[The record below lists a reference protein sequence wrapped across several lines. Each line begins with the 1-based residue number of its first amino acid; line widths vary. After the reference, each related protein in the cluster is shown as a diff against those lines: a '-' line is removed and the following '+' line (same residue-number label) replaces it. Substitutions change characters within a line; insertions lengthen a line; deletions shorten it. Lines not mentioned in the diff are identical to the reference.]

1 MKRALLLAFAL
12 LVLVPAL
19 PAQSAPADTT
29 AEWTVMIYMAGGFNA
44 DINSAIAPDL
54 EEMERAGYRSGFN
67 ILVLKDGD
75 SYGDSQLMR
84 LESSGFHSFNLSDAN
99 STWTDEVDMSNPS
112 TLRDFLSWGLSN
124 YPAHHRML
132 VFWGHGMGWK
142 GMPADEGG
150 RTMTLPAAS
159 EALSNITSRYGKLD
173 IIGFD
178 QCNMAMFEVFY
189 QIAPYANYSV
199 ASEKE
204 EDISGWPYDLILSHL
219 YSLPQDD
226 SQDVCRMIVHQDVTW
241 ARNNSEYSSTM
252 SALNL
257 SALNETAMRLK
268 QYSSVLDSLLPYYKL
283 EISEAR
289 AGTESYD
296 KVPYPY
302 DLYDMTEEMDK
313 KIDFPPLR
321 YAGKS
326 LREAVNESIV
336 SESHYTKQM
345 NVSRA
350 HGISIWFPTYGS
362 DTDYRALRANR
373 TGWPGFL
380 DRFLMSVPVSKPHLN
395 TSVEEQDDDGD
406 GANESF
412 RVHASG
418 NGTIHIV
425 IYGHDGAMRFGKG
438 NNESTVEFEAWNPGV
453 YTVLAYSETNG
464 SISNFTVSKGT
475 IEKITTVSVKAVD
488 ALGNPVKC
496 RILFVLPHDNISTD
510 IRGSYTLRLKSP
522 ERIMPGDR
530 IRILIEY
537 DGMREGRYVWLNSSY
552 VRTDF
557 SFSTG
562 NNMAGAYAV
571 AALILISAVIGALIL
586 YDGDR
591 KRKRMESLKSSVAI
605 GKKKRIKKV
614 IWMKSL
620 VDREK
625 ELTELN
631 TALGRARDGK
641 GSTIFLTGEEGIGK
655 RALAEKFRRDAG
667 ARALFYEE
675 ENKGEKRPYEAV
687 IKLINMLRD
696 MDLASLG
703 ESDIFSKE
711 TKEQAFEAVY
721 QTFKDASRESPI
733 IISIFNAQWLD
744 DASIDF
750 LGYIARGIED
760 TKIILIISAP
770 QEELEDRDGEPHP
783 LNAMLMSLIMEG
795 KVRMLELER
804 FGMEE
809 TRAMLFNILGKEIPP
824 EALDKI
830 YEITQGLPVMIS
842 EIGITLRKA
851 GVNLEDTDSLDFSM
865 PRTVGELV
873 NRRLSKLE
881 GEEKDLAEW
890 AAVLGVRFSADDLR
904 AMTGREDI
912 DTILYRLIED
922 RILAKEGEFYKFD
935 HPQLQKSL
943 CDSMGEKSSAMHL
956 KAAEYLEG
964 RGASVYQLAYHFCMA
979 GNNEKCREYSLKAAE
994 NAENSYAPRE
1004 AIKHYM
1010 MAESSADDCDKARIS
1025 LKLARNYRKIMEY
1038 EKAIGSARQAIE
1050 LGCEKETSA
1059 GGYLILGNIYLDSA
1073 EWDNARKNYEKAAEY
1088 DITNIS
1094 LDAHRGLGKIF
1105 WRTGRHEEAA
1115 ENIRKSI
1122 ELAEKIGDRRLAG
1135 SAMID
1140 LANIYSD
1147 WGKYDEGEDIYLKAI
1162 KILEEEG
1169 DLSEISRAY
1178 NNLGEIYKY
1187 RGNLE
1192 KAIDTYMKCIEYA
1205 KRTSDIVHMGY
1216 GIENIGTVYASMG
1229 RLSEAKEYLSEAYRI
1244 FSKTDDKYMISGIY
1258 MAYGI
1263 IYKKQK
1269 NWEKSEENFLK
1280 SIELLKKINI
1290 KYDLGIS
1297 YYEYAEML
1305 KEKGDERAKNVFEM
1319 AMDIFTQIGS
1329 SEYIQKI
1336 EKEMEEA
1343 GW

>member
-1 MKRALLLAFAL
+1 MKRAAILALILLMLIPAF
-12 LVLVPAL
+12 
-19 PAQSAPADTT
+19 PAQSAPSGTD
-29 AEWTVMIYMAGGFNA
+29 AEWTVMVYMAGGFNA
-44 DINSAIAPDL
+44 DIDSAIAPDL
-54 EEMERAGYRSGFN
+54 QEMERAGYHSGFN
-67 ILVLKDGD
+67 VLVLKDGD
-75 SYGDSQLMR
+75 SFGDSQLMR

-99 STWTDEVDMSNPS
+99 STWTDEVDMSSPS
-112 TLRDFLSWGLSN
+112 TLRDFVSWGLSN
-124 YPAHHRML
+124 YPARHRML
-132 VFWGHGMGWK
+132 IFWGHGMGWK
-142 GMPADEGG
+142 GMPADENDGI
-150 RTMTLPAAS
+150 MTLPGAS
-159 EALSNITSRYGKLD
+159 KALSNITSRYGKLD

-189 QIAPYANYSV
+189 QMAPYASYSV

-204 EDISGWPYDLILSHL
+204 EDISGWPYDLVLSHL
-219 YSLPQDD
+219 YSMPEDD
-226 SQDVCRMIVHQDVTW
+226 PPDVCRMIVHQDISW

-257 SALNETAMRLK
+257 SALNESAVRLK
-268 QYSSVLDSLLPYYKL
+268 RYVSVLDTLLPYYKL
-283 EISEAR
+283 EMTEAR
-289 AGTESYD
+289 EGTESYD
-296 KVPYPY
+296 KTPYPY
-302 DLYDMTEEMDK
+302 DLYDLSVEMDK
-313 KIDFPPLR
+313 KMDFPPLR
-321 YAGKS
+321 HSGQE
-326 LREAVNESIV
+326 LRASINGSV
-336 SESHYTKQM
+336 IFESHYTREM

-350 HGISIWFPTYGS
+350 HGISIWFPTYGA
-362 DTDYRALRANR
+362 DEDYRALRANM
-373 TGWPGFL
+373 TGWSGFL
-380 DRFLMSVPVSKPHLN
+380 DRYLASIPGSKPPL
-395 TSVEEQDDDGD
+395 SASIEEQDEDGD

-412 RVHASG
+412 LVRVSG
-418 NGTIHIV
+418 NGTVHIT
-425 IYGHDGAMRFGKG
+425 IYGDNGAIRFGKG
-438 NNESTVEFEAWNPGV
+438 KNESNIEFEPEMPGV
-453 YTVLAYSETNG
+453 YTVLSYSESSG
-464 SISNFTVSKGT
+464 SISNFTILKGT
-475 IEKITTVSVKAVD
+475 IERITTISGRVVD
-488 ALGNPVKC
+488 SLGNPVEC
-496 RILFVLPHDNISTD
+496 RMLFVLPHGNISLN
-510 IRGSYTLRLKSP
+510 IRGRYTLRLKSP
-522 ERIMPGDR
+522 ETIMPGDR
-530 IRILIEY
+530 IIVFAEY
-537 DGMREGRYVWLNSSY
+537 GGMKEEREVWLNSSY
-552 VRTDF
+552 MRTDF

-562 NNMAGAYAV
+562 NNMAGAYA
-571 AALILISAVIGALIL
+571 AAVLILVSAVIGAFVL

-591 KRKRMESLKSSVAI
+591 KRKRMESLKSSVRI

-625 ELTELN
+625 ELMELN
-631 TALGRARDGK
+631 TALNSARDGK

-667 ARALFYEE
+667 ARALFYEGE
-675 ENKGEKRPYEAV
+675 SKGEKRPYEAV

-696 MDLASLG
+696 MDMASIG
-703 ESDIFSKE
+703 ENDIFSKE

-721 QTFKDASRESPI
+721 QTFRDASRESPL

-770 QEELEDRDGEPHP
+770 QEELEDMNGEPHP

-795 KVRMLELER
+795 KVRMIKLER
-804 FGMEE
+804 FGLEE
-809 TRAMLFNILGKEIPP
+809 TRAMLFNILGKEIPD
-824 EALDKI
+824 EALNRI

-842 EIGITLRKA
+842 EIGMTLRKGGA
-851 GVNLEDTDSLDFSM
+851 NLADVDSLDVSM
-865 PRTVGELV
+865 PRTVKELV

-881 GEEKDLAEW
+881 GKERDVAEW
-890 AAVLGVRFSADDLR
+890 AAVLGVRFSADALR
-904 AMTGREDI
+904 AMTGKEDVERL
-912 DTILYRLIED
+912 LYGLIED
-922 RILAKEGEFYKFD
+922 RILAKEGELYKFD

-943 CDSMGEKSSAMHL
+943 CDSMGERSRAMHL

-964 RGASVYQLAYHFCMA
+964 KGGSVYQLAYHFCMA
-979 GNNEKCREYSLKAAE
+979 GNDEKCREYSMKAAE
-994 NAENSYAPRE
+994 NAEHSYAPRE
-1004 AIKHYM
+1004 AIKHYT
-1010 MAESSADDCDKARIS
+1010 MAETSADDCDRARIS
-1025 LKLARNYRKIMEY
+1025 LRLARNYRKIMEY
-1038 EKAIGSARQAIE
+1038 EKAIESAHRAIE

-1059 GGYLILGNIYLDSA
+1059 GGHLILGNIYLDSS
-1073 EWDNARKNYEKAAEY
+1073 EWENARENYEKAAEY

-1105 WRTGRHEEAA
+1105 WRTGKHEEAA

-1147 WGKYDEGEDIYLKAI
+1147 WGKYDEGEEIYLKAI

-1244 FSKTDDKYMISGIY
+1244 FSKTNDKYMISGIY

-1263 IYKKQK
+1263 IYRKQK

-1290 KYDLGIS
+1290 RYDLGIS

-1305 KEKGDERAKNVFEM
+1305 KEKGDERAKDAFEM

-1329 SEYIQKI
+1329 SEYIQMI
-1336 EKEMEEA
+1336 EKEMEEM